1 MKVLVTGGCGFIGHR
16 VVNLLERAG
25 IETLVVDNHTTYGS
39 ISQRELTYL
48 VDERSKDFSSNVID
62 IDICDFAALHKA
74 FEFNPDVVIH
84 LASFPRQ
91 KSVTINPQEGV
102 KTMMEGLINVLE
114 LSKNRRL
121 VYISSSMVYGDMNG
135 PAKETDVCNPKGLYA
150 VMKHSGE
157 KMVEDYAK
165 RFGMR
170 YNIVRPSA
178 VYGPCDV
185 GDRVIAKFMLNA
197 MIGKPMKVNGAF
209 EKLDF
214 TYVDDTAMGIFLV
227 TTSGKPE
234 QIYNI
239 TRGQSRTIYDAA
251 KCIRDIVGQ
260 GDIITED
267 KDTNFPS
274 RDALCI
280 DKAREDL
287 LFNPTN
293 DLYDGLVKYYDW
305 FKDRVHWFTT
315 SVPEFTR
322 SNLRSN

>member
-16 VVNLLERAG
+16 VVNLLEQAG
-25 IETLVVDNHTTYGS
+25 MDVLVVDNHTTYGS
-39 ISQRELTYL
+39 ISQRELTHL
-48 VDERSKDFSSNVID
+48 VDERSKDFGSNVID

-74 FEFNPDVVIH
+74 FEFDPDVVIH

-178 VYGPCDV
+178 VYGPRDV

-197 MIGKPMKVNGAF
+197 MIGKPLKVHGAF

-227 TTSGKPE
+227 TTSGQPE
-234 QIYNI
+234 QVYNI
-239 TRGQSRTIYDAA
+239 TRGQGKTIYDAA

-260 GDIITED
+260 GDIITKD
-267 KDTNFPS
+267 KDNNFPS

-287 LFNPTN
+287 LFNPTH
-293 DLYDGLVKYYDW
+293 DLHDGLVKYYDW

-315 SVPEFTR
+315 SVPEFKR
-322 SNLRSN
+322 RNLRSN